1 MANRP
6 RAPVSAIA
14 AIAAIAACF
23 GLVTWP
29 GTFCGPVKQR
39 FHVDFAKGTS
49 TGSHGRLPPRPPR
62 AVRQETKESSGWQRG
77 WKAVLCLLGAGVFWT
92 GMYLLFFTAT
102 SYITELVEHS
112 PDLEV
117 ASFVLLSIIPITL
130 VQKGAVEYGVVRP
143 LTILANSMPSTGLK
157 HVIESAIPG
166 SRNLVVAVLIFFS
179 VNLLASAAPEQAH
192 VVLPK
197 KFAALDPDGNGILTG
212 PEFEGVVRS
221 FSVKV
226 LSALFH
232 FELGLC
238 AISAIQKPKGY
249 SPQNQDV
256 IDKYWRAL
264 DYRRPKAVALYLA
277 MNAIILMSTVGG
289 TLRAWG
295 LSPKSILALGGVGG
309 LAFGLASQNL
319 VGNFMSGIL
328 LIVNRQFSV
337 GDTIE
342 TNGVTGVVRSMGWT
356 FIEIESGEN
365 LVMLPNMMVVNEMV
379 TQIGHYSADNGNASA
394 ALKES

>member
-1 MANRP
+1 MTNRL

-14 AIAAIAACF
+14 AIATCF
-23 GLVTWP
+23 GLVT
-29 GTFCGPVKQR
+29 GLAFCGPVKQR
-39 FHVDFAKGTS
+39 FHVDFAKGTRGIS
-49 TGSHGRLPPRPPR
+49 RGRLHHSRPPR
-62 AVRQETKESSGWQRG
+62 KAVTQTNEESVSRWQRG
-77 WKAVLCLLGAGVFWT
+77 WKAVLGLLGAGMFWT

-143 LTILANSMPSTGLK
+143 LTILANCMPSKGLK
-157 HVIESAIPG
+157 HIIESAIPG

-212 PEFEGVVRS
+212 PEFEGVVRNV
-221 FSVKV
+221 SVKL
-226 LSALFH
+226 LSALFY
-232 FELGLC
+232 FELGLYG
-238 AISAIQKPKGY
+238 ISAIQKPKGY
-249 SPQNQDV
+249 SPQNKDL
-256 IDKYWRAL
+256 IDRYWRAL
-264 DYRRPKAVALYLA
+264 DYRRPKAVVLYLA
-277 MNAIILMSTVGG
+277 MNAVILMSTVGG
-289 TLRAWG
+289 ILRAWG

-337 GDTIE
+337 GDMIE
-342 TNGVTGVVRSMGWT
+342 TNGVTGVVKSMGWT

-365 LVMLPNMMVVNEMV
+365 LVMLPNVMVVNEMV

-394 ALKES
+394 APLKES